1 MISQNYK
8 TSFSRLKAER
18 DSIVVVNF
26 KLSLFLEFLKTAVKL
41 AITNNAGLR
50 YIYLVLH
57 VFIKLRRSHD
67 W

>member
-1 MISQNYK
+1 MGIMSDGRRIFQK
-8 TSFSRLKAER
+8 
-18 DSIVVVNF
+18 I
-26 KLSLFLEFLKTAVKL
+26 AVKL
-41 AITNNAGLR
+41 GITNNARHR